1 MAVFKITPPLAC
13 VPWSDTKFIA
23 SRLIIHFL
31 ELLPL
36 SVSCCSSRIS
46 LHFGYFYVFHCHV
59 VYDLL
64 RQKEALVDLL
74 CNHDIIVVPWKFSIM
89 LI

>member
-1 MAVFKITPPLAC
+1 M
-13 VPWSDTKFIA
+13 
-23 SRLIIHFL
+23 LIIHFL

-36 SVSCCSSRIS
+36 SFSCCSSRVS
-46 LHFGYFYVFHCHV
+46 LHFGYFFRIHCHV

-74 CNHDIIVVPWKFSIM
+74 CDNDIIVVPWKFLIM